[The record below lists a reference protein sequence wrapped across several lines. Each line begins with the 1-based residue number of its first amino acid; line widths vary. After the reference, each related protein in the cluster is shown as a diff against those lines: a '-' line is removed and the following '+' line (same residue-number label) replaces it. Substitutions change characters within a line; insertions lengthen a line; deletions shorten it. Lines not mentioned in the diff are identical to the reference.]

1 MWFIDIANK
10 FCVKNYSCK
19 LREVFFFTLAT
30 ESFKKEEYGHREI
43 ISIGATNGPSQGNVN
58 RGQKVIVT
66 FHKTSPC
73 LIQHSISF
81 ERIILCFLF
90 SSELDGRTMGMVWKM
105 MKAFGEKNKVH
116 KNYIFYFEVS
126 KSLKLSSYK

>member
-1 MWFIDIANK
+1 M
-10 FCVKNYSCK
+10 
-19 LREVFFFTLAT
+19 FFFILAT

-66 FHKTSPC
+66 FHKNHYDSV
-73 LIQHSISF
+73 QSILFPHLLSF
-81 ERIILCFLF
+81 GFMIVYFLF
-90 SSELDGRTMGMVWKM
+90 SSELNGKTMGMVWKM

>member
-1 MWFIDIANK
+1 M
-10 FCVKNYSCK
+10 
-19 LREVFFFTLAT
+19 FFFTLAT

-43 ISIGATNGPSQGNVN
+43 ISIGAINGPSQGNVN

-126 KSLKLSSYK
+126 KLLQVLYVIITLAY